1 MLSGKVCLAKVDTKN
16 EGEGGVSE
24 GNWPIVSVRSPSL
37 ELFVHAMLVYGGARR
52 NAYLHFRSRLLLHLL
67 DLRKAEG
74 ASSPPLFHPK
84 GISPKGR
91 LGFDSKRGDS

>member
-37 ELFVHAMLVYGGARR
+37 ELFVHAMLVRR
-52 NAYLHFRSRLLLHLL
+52 SASKRVFTFSF
-67 DLRKAEG
+67 EIIV
-74 ASSPPLFHPK
+74 ASSR
-84 GISPKGR
+84 S
-91 LGFDSKRGDS
+91 